1 MSKPINFKVM
11 YDEVPEPI
19 RPDGAGATDL
29 GPRDIIR
36 DLENPNMLVPPITDA
51 GTVPNLRFSFSD
63 TNMVLKEGG
72 WSRQITSRDLPIA
85 TTIAGV
91 NMSLTPGG
99 VRELHWHK
107 QVEWSFVTVGK
118 ARITVVDQNGRNFI
132 ADVGVGDIWYFP
144 PGLPHS
150 IQGLEE
156 GCEFIL
162 VFDEGDFS
170 DLDTFSI
177 SDFFAHTPK
186 EVLSANFGVPERAF
200 EDIPKVQKYIFQA
213 EVPGPLESVAIPD
226 PFGTRNFTH
235 NLLGQQPIISPGGS
249 VRIVDSSNFPVSEK
263 IAAALVEIVP
273 GGMRELHWH
282 PNNDEW
288 QYVLSGTGRMTAF
301 AADGVAR
308 TTDIRAGDVGYMP
321 FCYGHYIQNTGKET
335 LWYLEVFKSSHYA
348 DISLTQW
355 MSLVPD
361 QLVRDNLNVGSEVMD
376 SLRKT
381 KWPVVR
387 F

>member
-1 MSKPINFKVM
+1 M